1 MVAIIKFYAPDAGI
15 RHNNSR
21 SKQNMKHKVSI
32 IGAGMTGSTT
42 AHWLAEREIA
52 DIVLVDIVEGM
63 PQGKAL
69 DLLEAM
75 PVIGSDAIIVGSND
89 YETTAGSD
97 IVVITAGLPR
107 KPGMSR
113 DDLLAA
119 NAAIVRKATEE
130 TIKYSPDAIYVI
142 LTNPLDVMAYL
153 AMKVAKLPPY
163 RVVGQA
169 GILDS
174 ARMRAF
180 VAAELGVSVENVHCY
195 VLGGHGDDMV
205 PLTRHS
211 YGAWG
216 TLVRALSAESLAAIV
231 ERTRKGGG
239 EIVSLLKT
247 GSAFYAPSIA
257 VTQMVEAI
265 LKNKHLIVPAA
276 AYLQGEYGLQDI
288 FFGVPVQLGRKGV
301 EKILEYNLSD
311 EEQAALRASA
321 EGVLDNIKKLA
332 I

>member
-1 MVAIIKFYAPDAGI
+1 MSV
-15 RHNNSR
+15 
-21 SKQNMKHKVSI
+21 KVSI
-32 IGAGMTGSTT
+32 VGAGMTGSTT
-42 AHWLAEREIA
+42 AHWLAERDLA
-52 DIVLVDIVEGM
+52 DIVLVDVIEGM

-75 PVIGSDAIIVGSND
+75 PVIGKDVNITGSND
-89 YETTAGSD
+89 YAATAGSD
-97 IVVITAGLPR
+97 IIVLTAGLAR

-119 NAAIVRKATEE
+119 NAAIVREATEK
-130 TIKYSPDAIYVI
+130 TMHLSPNAIYVV
-142 LTNPLDVMAYL
+142 LTNPLDAMAYL
-153 AMKVAKLPPY
+153 TMKVSGVPPH

-180 VAAELGVSVENVHCY
+180 VAMELGVSVENVHCY
-195 VLGGHGDDMV
+195 VLGGHGDEMV

-211 YGAWG
+211 NVAGIP
-216 TLVRALSAESLAAIV
+216 LVDLIAPDRLAAIV

-247 GSAFYAPSIA
+247 GSAYYAPAIA

-265 LKNKHLIVPAA
+265 LRDKHLIVNAS
-276 AYLQGEYGLQDI
+276 AYLQGEYGLQDVY
-288 FFGVPVQLGRKGV
+288 FGVPVQLGRKGV
-301 EKILEYNLSD
+301 EKIIEYQLTEAELAAFKKSAQGVAENNL
-311 EEQAALRASA
+311 
-321 EGVLDNIKKLA
+321 KLKL
-332 I
+332 